1 VDATSVRLTGRR
13 VNVDRASDDD
23 GQVVDASCSPRRN
36 AAAAQAICK
45 RALAGTG
52 STLERDTIDKAAWYL
67 PVRRVTLPV
76 APTYVLA
83 QTWVSLST

>member
-1 VDATSVRLTGRR
+1 MVRLSAVVARR
-13 VNVDRASDDD
+13 HA
-23 GQVVDASCSPRRN
+23 APRRD
-36 AAAAQAICK
+36 AAAAQAICE

-52 STLERDTIDKAAWYL
+52 RTLERDTIDKAAWYL

-83 QTWVSLST
+83 QTWVSLS